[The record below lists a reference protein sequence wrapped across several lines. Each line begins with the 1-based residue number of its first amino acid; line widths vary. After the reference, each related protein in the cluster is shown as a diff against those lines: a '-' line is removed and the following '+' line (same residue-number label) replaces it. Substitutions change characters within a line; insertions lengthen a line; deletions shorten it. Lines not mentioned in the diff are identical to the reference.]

1 MNYYYYGTPDK
12 KDYEYLAVS
21 PTGRIVTSKDV
32 LDDGKETMG
41 VSLAEGDIY
50 RTDRGK
56 LYIRVGAADVGKAQA
71 PTTDKDTSRWV
82 MINIENS

>member
-1 MNYYYYGTPDK
+1 
-12 KDYEYLAVS
+12 
-21 PTGRIVTSKDV
+21 
-32 LDDGKETMG
+32 MG